1 MIALKKY
8 NKQSG
13 AILVFFA
20 VLLPVIMGFVGLA
33 VDVGY
38 VFWEK
43 ERLQNVVDASGFASD
58 EYIDDNAVF
67 LSTVK
72 NHLESNGLNIE
83 KIIESNAPIEPN
95 KIGASTLSWSFNN
108 NKDEVRLIITKKV
121 SVFFINVLT
130 DAFKDGIDISVD
142 TTIKK
147 SQENDFRIVA
157 KDGLYINFTS
167 VANSN
172 KDNVD
177 AGNWLKGNVYA
188 KELLRISYGILGNSE
203 KHQRNLL
210 AVNGNIYTNQLAT
223 DLPDMEKANINKIE
237 FYGERLAQKKGTTI
251 KNGKEAIKPTSQDG
265 AESRILELEN
275 KYEEK
280 LKDTT
285 SSIINAGNG
294 VIEIIKGSDEDLVI
308 KGSGVAIIK
317 TDNAKFK
324 NIYSEANII
333 IEGEKNIFDGVIYS
347 RKNIVVT
354 YSADGKG
361 YNHGNGNGSIATEYT
376 TQIFGKRCMLFGKN
390 ILFGYNYD
398 LSEMDDYDKPTNLK
412 TNKDKKVSSDW
423 WVNFFKKAPDVEKQN
438 ILDYGSGAVDGN
450 YSTQSAIIYYGD
462 GGVNGIPER
471 WPSLKNDSSGKS
483 LAYHIFQ

>member
-142 TTIKK
+142 TTIRK

-177 AGNWLKGNVYA
+177 A
-188 KELLRISYGILGNSE
+188 
-203 KHQRNLL
+203 
-210 AVNGNIYTNQLAT
+210 
-223 DLPDMEKANINKIE
+223 
-237 FYGERLAQKKGTTI
+237 
-251 KNGKEAIKPTSQDG
+251 
-265 AESRILELEN
+265 
-275 KYEEK
+275 
-280 LKDTT
+280 
-285 SSIINAGNG
+285 
-294 VIEIIKGSDEDLVI
+294 EI
-308 KGSGVAIIK
+308 
-317 TDNAKFK
+317 
-324 NIYSEANII
+324 
-333 IEGEKNIFDGVIYS
+333 
-347 RKNIVVT
+347 
-354 YSADGKG
+354 
-361 YNHGNGNGSIATEYT
+361 
-376 TQIFGKRCMLFGKN
+376 
-390 ILFGYNYD
+390 
-398 LSEMDDYDKPTNLK
+398 
-412 TNKDKKVSSDW
+412 
-423 WVNFFKKAPDVEKQN
+423 
-438 ILDYGSGAVDGN
+438 
-450 YSTQSAIIYYGD
+450 QS
-462 GGVNGIPER
+462 
-471 WPSLKNDSSGKS
+471 
-483 LAYHIFQ
+483 